1 LESSVLQWVAH
12 YGYFA
17 IFGLL
22 VFGIIGLPVPDEFLL
37 AGCGFLVSQGHLRP
51 VPTFVSALAGS
62 MSGITGSYIIGRTVG
77 WKFLHSRLGR
87 MLRIK
92 DEHIRRVHDWFDR
105 VGHWAL
111 LIGYF
116 IPGVR
121 HFTAIVAGT
130 SKLEPG
136 SFAAFAY
143 SGALAWVS
151 TFLFI
156 GYHFG
161 QRWPE
166 ILALVEHHL
175 KLASAV
181 AAVILAAYLA
191 FLLLR
196 RKRASETR
204 PG

>member
-22 VFGIIGLPVPDEFLL
+22 VVGIIGLPVPDEFLL
-37 AGCGFLVSQGHLRP
+37 AGCGFLVFQGHLRL
-51 VPTFVSALAGS
+51 VPTFASALAGS
-62 MSGITGSYIIGRTVG
+62 MSGITGSYIIGRTLG
-77 WKFLHSRLGR
+77 WKFLHSRFGR
-87 MLRIK
+87 LLHIK

-105 VGHWAL
+105 IGHWAL

-130 SKLEPG
+130 SKLEPS

-143 SGALAWVS
+143 AGALTWVS

-161 QRWPE
+161 QRYKE
-166 ILALVEHHL
+166 IMALVEHHL
-175 KLASAV
+175 KLASAG
-181 AAVILAAYLA
+181 AGAVLAAYVV
-191 FLLLR
+191 FLILK
-196 RKRASETR
+196 RKRSAQVR
-204 PG
+204 

>member
-22 VFGIIGLPVPDEFLL
+22 VLGIIGLPVPDEFLL
-37 AGCGFLVSQGHLRP
+37 AGCGFLVFQGHLRLI
-51 VPTFVSALAGS
+51 PTFASALAGS
-62 MSGITGSYIIGRTVG
+62 MSGITGSYIIGRTLG

-87 MLRIK
+87 LLHIQ

-105 VGHWAL
+105 IGHWAL

-130 SKLEPG
+130 SKLEPS
-136 SFAAFAY
+136 SFAVFAY
-143 SGALAWVS
+143 SGALTWVG

-161 QRWPE
+161 KRWPE

-175 KLASAV
+175 KLASAG
-181 AAVILAAYLA
+181 AGAVLAAYA
-191 FLLLR
+191 VFLLLR
-196 RKRASETR
+196 RKRGAQVR
-204 PG
+204 